1 MPGLEGAQLTQRTAP
16 VAVEEEGAESDERLS
31 LNVLFDPSG
40 PFDFGYPKSRLDSSG
55 EAPKRAGEIQARM
68 LIYQIAR
75 VLMPVVIASR
85 LLHGD
90 DAGFNTEASN
100 SRLFSGYQMLRND
113 R

>member
-1 MPGLEGAQLTQRTAP
+1 MNAYRLMSFSTQADLSI
-16 VAVEEEGAESDERLS
+16 SDIR
-31 LNVLFDPSG
+31 NRVWIHQ
-40 PFDFGYPKSRLDSSG
+40 G
-55 EAPKRAGEIQARM
+55 EAPKQAGEIQARM

-75 VLMPVVIASR
+75 VLMPVVVASR